1 MCGRVTLTTPDV
13 HEVARQ
19 LEARISPADAAL
31 YRPRWNAAPTD
42 RHWVVEPSPQGRVL
56 LPTRWG
62 FRSGAINARSETV
75 ERVFPKPFAQRRV
88 VVPADGFYEWTGPK
102 SARRPVWF
110 RPRASGMLY
119 LAGLAET
126 LPDGRL
132 GFVVLTTEA
141 VGEVARV
148 HDRMPVLLSREN
160 VQAWLE
166 RPDSGLL
173 VPADILTGTEVSP
186 RVNDVKNDDP
196 SLLTPADPASQ
207 LRLF

>member
-1 MCGRVTLTTPDV
+1 
-13 HEVARQ
+13 
-19 LEARISPADAAL
+19 
-31 YRPRWNAAPTD
+31 
-42 RHWVVEPSPQGRVL
+42 
-56 LPTRWG
+56 
-62 FRSGAINARSETV
+62 
-75 ERVFPKPFAQRRV
+75 
-88 VVPADGFYEWTGPK
+88 
-102 SARRPVWF
+102 
-110 RPRASGMLY
+110 MLY

-166 RPDSGLL
+166 TPDSGLL